1 MVEDP
6 SENSI
11 VQTQKDSSCMS
22 PKTAL
27 ICFFIVFSVWYAAV
41 LYLIKKY

>member
-1 MVEDP
+1 MVVDP
-6 SENSI
+6 LENSI

-27 ICFFIVFSVWYAAV
+27 ICFFIGFSVWYAAV
-41 LYLIKKY
+41 LYLIEKY